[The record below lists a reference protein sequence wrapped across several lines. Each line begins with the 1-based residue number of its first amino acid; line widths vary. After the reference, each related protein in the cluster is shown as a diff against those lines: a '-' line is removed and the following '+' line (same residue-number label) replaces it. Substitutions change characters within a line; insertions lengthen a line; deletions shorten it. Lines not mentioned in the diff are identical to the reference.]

1 MELILLLLDDG
12 LDLPV
17 LGTDDLQ
24 QILSE
29 SFRARDL
36 LFVWATN
43 VPSSVLAG
51 RCMRSRNGRD
61 VNVHRFV
68 SFSPR
73 LLVHKP
79 RANPLDLYPRLCL
92 LLNVLDEYTLCPP
105 CQ

>member
-1 MELILLLLDDG
+1 MEFHLLLVDDS
-12 LDLPV
+12 LDLCV

-43 VPSSVLAG
+43 VPSLALAG
-51 RCMRSRNGRD
+51 WCAKSGHGRD
-61 VNVHRFV
+61 VNVHRLV

-73 LLVHKP
+73 LLVHKS

-92 LLNVLDEYTLCPP
+92 LLDILDEYTL
-105 CQ
+105 